1 MLQDSAIPSLQM
13 SAATCRARRARSGA
27 RGGRIAGLEAE
38 LSINSVQMKAWSAF
52 ANTLS
57 ANNGRLDTVDGVRE
71 HPFGRL
77 EDRLAALSSM
87 RQAGA
92 VLFSALD
99 VDQQRKAIQLL
110 PLCCLPTAWAD

>member
-1 MLQDSAIPSLQM
+1 MLQDSAISTRQM
-13 SAATCRARRARSGA
+13 SAATCRTAAKRVPSDAG
-27 RGGRIAGLEAE
+27 IASLEAQ
-38 LSINSVQMKAWSAF
+38 LSISESQTKAWAAF
-52 ANTLS
+52 AETLS
-57 ANNGRLDTVDGVRE
+57 ANSRRLDTVDGVRD

-92 VLFSALD
+92 VLFSALN
-99 VDQQRKAIQLL
+99 VAQQRKAIRLL